1 MHEPGFASDGPVYT
15 PSELNREVK
24 LHLEA
29 GFPQILLEGEVSN
42 LSRPASGHL
51 YFSLKDETAQIKSAM
66 FRSAVLRSTLL
77 IENGMK
83 VLARGRISLY
93 EAKGEYQFI
102 VEGIRDAGQGELLR
116 QFEQLKKQ
124 LEGEGLFAAERKQ
137 ALPTYP
143 VRIGVITSPSG
154 AAVRDI
160 QHVLQRRWPIA
171 QVRLYPVSVQGVEA
185 PGEICSA
192 LAQASREGWAEVLI
206 LGRGGGSIEDLQA
219 FNVEA
224 VARAIAASSIPL
236 ISAVGHE
243 TDFSISDFV
252 ADVRAPT
259 PSAAAELA
267 TPDQSQVRA
276 AFVRQARMLDQRV
289 QAQIQRKMQAL
300 DYLAHRLVQRDP
312 AVRLREQYKQL
323 ARLTEALERSARA
336 HVRETRQRLA
346 GMHARL
352 VVQHPGRKLDELR
365 KRIAACQ
372 QAAQRSIYSRLRRSQ
387 DRFLDLGRT
396 LHAVSPLATMGRGYA
411 VLSATATGMLLT
423 RTQQAGSGSLL
434 TAQLADGRLYCT
446 VDASSDETLEA
457 GRFGPGKPGD

>member
-1 MHEPGFASDGPVYT
+1 MNEPRFAPEGPVYT

-51 YFSLKDETAQIKSAM
+51 YFSLKDEAAQIKGAM
-66 FRSAVLRSTLL
+66 FRSAVLRSPLR

-102 VEGIRDAGQGELLR
+102 VEGMRDAGQGDLLR
-116 QFEQLKKQ
+116 QFELLKKQ
-124 LEGEGLFAAERKQ
+124 LEGEGLFAAEHKQ
-137 ALPTYP
+137 ALPAYP
-143 VRIGVITSPSG
+143 VRIGMITSSSG

-160 QHVLQRRWPIA
+160 QHVLQRRWPVA
-171 QVRLYPVSVQGVEA
+171 QVRLYPVSVQGPEA
-185 PGEICSA
+185 PGEICAA
-192 LAQASREGWAEVLI
+192 LAQANRDGWAEVLI

-219 FNVEA
+219 FNTET

-267 TPDQSQVRA
+267 TPDQYQVRA
-276 AFVRQARMLDQRV
+276 AFARFARMLDLRV
-289 QAQIQRKMQAL
+289 QAQFQRNMQAL
-300 DYLAHRLVQRDP
+300 DYLAHRLAQRDP
-312 AVRLREQYKQL
+312 ALRLQEQNRQL
-323 ARLTEALERSARA
+323 ARLAEALGRSARA
-336 HVRETRQRLA
+336 RVREIHHRLQS
-346 GMHARL
+346 MNARL
-352 VVQHPGRKLDELR
+352 GVQHPGRKLAEYR
-365 KRIAACQ
+365 ERVAACRQ
-372 QAAQRSIYSRLRRSQ
+372 SVQHSIGNRLRGSR
-387 DRFLDLGRT
+387 DRFHDLGRT

-411 VLSATATGMLLT
+411 VLSATATGAVI
-423 RTQQAGSGSLL
+423 TQAQQVDGGSLL

-446 VDASSDETLEA
+446 VDSISDEILGT
-457 GRFGPGKPGD
+457 D